1 MTAVDR
7 LSELIKMPTVS
18 AYEPK
23 DEDDEVFA
31 AFPDRLAA
39 LYPAAHGAM
48 ERRLVGDRGVVY
60 TWRGTDSH
68 LEPILGLAHYDV
80 VPPGEEEAWD
90 RPPFSGEIADG
101 RIHGRG
107 SLDDKGMLAG
117 WMEAVERLAARD
129 FRPERT
135 LVLAFGGD
143 EETSGFRGA
152 GSIASLFREEGRRFA
167 FVLDE
172 GGAVATEQLSAFT
185 DKPVALIGCAEKGY
199 LTLTLNASGMSGH
212 ASAPPKRSA
221 VGRLSAALAAL
232 EANPAPSRLV
242 DVPIGMLRALGHA
255 VGGLKGFILTHPRLF
270 RRVLL
275 KNFAG
280 TPSTASMIRTT
291 LAPTVIR
298 GGERDNVMP
307 DKAVARINLRIL
319 PGETVESVTGRV
331 RSIVASAVDGGVTVE
346 HVEGSVFE
354 PVPAGLSTGVYWD
367 RLKNLAESI
376 WPDVVVA
383 PYLMTG
389 TTDSRWYRD
398 LSDSIFRFIPME
410 VGTEEMKCVHAP
422 NESVSVKA
430 WESAVEFLERL
441 IGTGGSES

>member
-129 FRPERT
+129 FRP
-135 LVLAFGGD
+135 
-143 EETSGFRGA
+143 
-152 GSIASLFREEGRRFA
+152 
-167 FVLDE
+167 
-172 GGAVATEQLSAFT
+172 
-185 DKPVALIGCAEKGY
+185 
-199 LTLTLNASGMSGH
+199 
-212 ASAPPKRSA
+212 
-221 VGRLSAALAAL
+221 
-232 EANPAPSRLV
+232 
-242 DVPIGMLRALGHA
+242 
-255 VGGLKGFILTHPRLF
+255 
-270 RRVLL
+270 
-275 KNFAG
+275 
-280 TPSTASMIRTT
+280 
-291 LAPTVIR
+291 
-298 GGERDNVMP
+298 
-307 DKAVARINLRIL
+307 
-319 PGETVESVTGRV
+319 
-331 RSIVASAVDGGVTVE
+331 
-346 HVEGSVFE
+346 
-354 PVPAGLSTGVYWD
+354 
-367 RLKNLAESI
+367 
-376 WPDVVVA
+376 
-383 PYLMTG
+383 
-389 TTDSRWYRD
+389 
-398 LSDSIFRFIPME
+398 
-410 VGTEEMKCVHAP
+410 
-422 NESVSVKA
+422 
-430 WESAVEFLERL
+430 
-441 IGTGGSES
+441 